1 VTLPAETGPLF
12 APDRLSIWPVEGG
25 RYGIDATYH
34 GASGYE
40 RSDAQ
45 RARLERVRL
54 NVSVRQE
61 LNDCWTLRLG
71 PLAHGAAWTAIEAF
85 LGPRV

>member
-54 NVSVRQE
+54 AVSVRQE

-71 PLAHGAAWTAIEAF
+71 PLAHDAAWTAIEAF

>member
-1 VTLPAETGPLF
+1 MTLPAETGPLF

-25 RYGIDATYH
+25 RYGIDATYQ

-45 RARLERVRL
+45 RVRLERSRL
-54 NVSVRQE
+54 TVSVRQE
-61 LNDCWTLRLG
+61 LNDCWALRLG
-71 PLAHGAAWTAIEAF
+71 PLAHDAAWTAIEAF